1 MARVPTE
8 AEIDAMSVDELD
20 AYLADASSGRGAVDD
35 GTGTR
40 GAVQDAA
47 PDEAGRAAWSIATGA
62 GRGYAWLLIIGSLI
76 GIAACWELMT
86 SELRLIRQPL
96 ANLSCDINPL
106 VSCGDSLNV
115 WQGNLLGVPN
125 SFIGAMAFAV
135 LLFVGALLAC
145 GQRLPRWV
153 WWAMTAGTVG
163 GIAFVVWF
171 LIVSITVFGKLCPFC
186 MLVWAVTIPIGAATW
201 GEAARRGH
209 LGLSRAAAGRL
220 YEARWLIAGAMYMA
234 VIITVLVAF
243 WDGWVAMLR

>member
-1 MARVPTE
+1 MAHVPTE
-8 AEIDAMSVDELD
+8 AEIDAMSEDELQ
-20 AYLADASSGRGAVDD
+20 AYLASESGETD
-35 GTGTR
+35 GP
-40 GAVQDAA
+40 AI
-47 PDEAGRAAWSIATGA
+47 EAFEQSGKSAWLTATGA
-62 GRGYAWLLIIGSLI
+62 SSRYAWLLIIGSLI
-76 GIAACWELMT
+76 GIAASWELMV
-86 SELRLIRQPL
+86 SELKLIREPL
-96 ANLSCDINPL
+96 ANLSCDISPL

-125 SFIGAMAFAV
+125 SFVGAMAFAV
-135 LLFVGALLAC
+135 LLFAGVLLAS
-145 GQRLPRWV
+145 GGRLPRWV

-163 GIAFVVWF
+163 GITFVVWF